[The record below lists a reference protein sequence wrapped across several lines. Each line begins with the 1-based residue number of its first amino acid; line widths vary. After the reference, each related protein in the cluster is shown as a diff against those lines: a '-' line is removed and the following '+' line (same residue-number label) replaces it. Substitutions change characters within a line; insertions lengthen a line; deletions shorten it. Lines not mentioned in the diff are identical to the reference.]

1 MVHLGVLEY
10 PKNIHHANLTPDLV
24 VCNAASHIVVVHSVL
39 VMLGLREKIPQH
51 KILHQFFWGFFPRRH
66 HLFYKEKKIDGLLQV

>member
-1 MVHLGVLEY
+1 MMQLGVLEY

-24 VCNAASHIVVVHSVL
+24 DCNAASHIVVVHSVL

-51 KILHQFFWGFFPRRH
+51 KILHQFFWGFFS
-66 HLFYKEKKIDGLLQV
+66 